1 LGYRYEIR
9 HLTDRGPIRDFLN
22 RDRAL
27 TAYALGDLDEAFWP
41 QSMFY
46 GAVKDGRLASVV
58 LFYRGFEPV
67 VLVMFGE
74 LDGARAILDDVMLPQ
89 EIYYVVP
96 RELGGP
102 LSECYTCPDRHTE
115 WRMVLDAAAFD
126 PPRLDTAKPIRAEQ
140 ADLLAA
146 LYRLAAAP
154 GEQIVAFSPW
164 QIAHGVFYG
173 VWADEALVATA
184 GTHVWSRAEG
194 VAAIGNVFTR
204 PEYRGRGYATVC
216 TGAVVRDTLAAGLD
230 TVILNVREEN
240 APAVRVYEKLGF
252 RRYHLFVEGP
262 GLLKDR

>member
-9 HLTDRGPIRDFLN
+9 HLADRGPIRDFLN

-173 VWADEALVATA
+173 GRGAGRDGRHTCLVA
-184 GTHVWSRAEG
+184 GG
-194 VAAIGNVFTR
+194 
-204 PEYRGRGYATVC
+204 RGRGHWERVHTAGVSRARVC
-216 TGAVVRDTLAAGLD
+216 DGVYRRGRAGHAGGGTGYCDPECA
-230 TVILNVREEN
+230 
-240 APAVRVYEKLGF
+240 
-252 RRYHLFVEGP
+252 
-262 GLLKDR
+262 